1 MAYSVYMHTN
11 KINGKRYIGIT
22 SQTNVKERWH
32 SGYGYKQQRRFY
44 SAIKH
49 YGWDGFTHEVLI
61 EGLTKEEAEAKE
73 VELIAKFNATSPEY
87 GYNMENGGHVNKYT
101 DEQRKQ
107 MSLSHLGK
115 KASGET
121 RKKMSESHKGLS
133 TAWLTGRKASQ
144 ATKEKMSAMR
154 TGAGNSRARAVIQ
167 LDMEG
172 NVLNRFQTMNDAA
185 RSVNG
190 RNTSHIS
197 QCCAGQRNKAYGF
210 RWAYAG
216 DDY

>member
-22 SQTNVKERWH
+22 SQANVKTRWH

-49 YGWDGFTHEVLI
+49 YGWDGFEHEVLI

-73 VELIAKFNATSPEY
+73 VELIAKFNTTAPEY

-101 DEQRKQ
+101 EEQRKQ
-107 MSLSHLGK
+107 MSLAHIGK
-115 KASGET
+115 KASNET
-121 RKKMSESHKGLS
+121 RKRISESHKGLS
-133 TAWLTGRKASQ
+133 AAWLTGRKASK
-144 ATKEKMSAMR
+144 TTREKMSASKNG
-154 TGAGNSRARAVIQ
+154 TGNPRARAVIQ
-167 LDMEG
+167 LDMDG
-172 NVLNRFQTMNDAA
+172 NVLNRFETMNDAA
-185 RSVNG
+185 RFINQRS
-190 RNTSHIS
+190 TSHIS
-197 QCCAGQRNKAYGF
+197 RCCAGLRNKAYGF

-216 DDY
+216 DDN